1 MGLGNNFFDDLCVL
15 FLCVCSR
22 SGSALSPSRI
32 REILW
37 CHRRCIHCSLFRV
50 RITRERVSLKTRAHD
65 QLVLHVIRSDK
76 VLHDILGKD
85 MRFILSDLQRDRFIA
100 TSPKTKQS
108 RSLGNAVGDFHEI
121 HLTILATTPCPW
133 LISFSLD
140 LWRSRRGT
148 QTEWRSTRRK
158 FRSSF
163 AIFCRWRRNGASAM
177 TWSLMRTLRQRRQSK
192 RESSW
197 THSDRTSTRSGS
209 GISDA
214 NMLFLSRTSWC
225 YSTRQQMQLRQ
236 FTRCCHEQI

>member
-1 MGLGNNFFDDLCVL
+1 
-15 FLCVCSR
+15 
-22 SGSALSPSRI
+22 
-32 REILW
+32 
-37 CHRRCIHCSLFRV
+37 
-50 RITRERVSLKTRAHD
+50 VSLKTRAHD
-65 QLVLHVIRSDK
+65 QLLLHFIRSDK
-76 VLHDILGKD
+76 VCTISSA
-85 MRFILSDLQRDRFIA
+85 RTCALSFLTFSA
-100 TSPKTKQS
+100 TDSLRPLPKTKQS

-177 TWSLMRTLRQRRQSK
+177 TWSLMRTLRQRRQPK